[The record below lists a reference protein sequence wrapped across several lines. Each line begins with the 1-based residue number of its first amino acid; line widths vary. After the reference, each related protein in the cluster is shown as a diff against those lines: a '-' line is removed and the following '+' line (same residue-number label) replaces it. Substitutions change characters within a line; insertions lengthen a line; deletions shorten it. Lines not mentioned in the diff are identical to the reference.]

1 MGLIWI
7 VAAAG
12 WGVAEA
18 SLFFFVPDVLLTFVV
33 MRFGLRAGLKL
44 AVVAAAAASITGI
57 GMLLWSA
64 HDPETARNVML
75 MVPAIGPDL
84 LERAH
89 SEIALNWPLHLFTGA
104 MTGLPYKLYA
114 VEAGAAHIN
123 PLLFALVSFPARLT
137 RFVLTVL
144 AAELGREILIK
155 MRRLQWRYWGW
166 GAAWFCVYALYFTTR
181 FLASWSA
188 APFHGGM
195 ETFR

>member
-18 SLFFFVPDVLLTFVV
+18 TLFFFVPDVLLTYVV
-33 MRFGLRAGLKL
+33 MRFGLRAGLRL
-44 AVVAAAAASITGI
+44 SVVAAAAASITGI
-57 GMLLWSA
+57 FMWLWA
-64 HDPETARNVML
+64 RHDPEAARAVML
-75 MVPAIGPDL
+75 MIPAIGPDL
-84 LERAH
+84 LARAH
-89 SEIALNWPLHLFTGA
+89 DEVASNWPLHLFTGA
-104 MTGLPYKLYA
+104 MTGVPYKLYA

-144 AAELGREILIK
+144 AAELWREILIK

-166 GAAWFCVYALYFTTR
+166 GAAWTIVYAVYFLSR

>member
-18 SLFFFVPDVLLTFVV
+18 TVFFFVPDVLLTYVV
-33 MRFGLRAGLKL
+33 MRFGFRAGLRL
-44 AVVAAAAASITGI
+44 AVVAAAAAAITGI
-57 GMLLWSA
+57 GMSLWGSS
-64 HDPETARNVML
+64 DPEAARHVML

-84 LERAH
+84 LARAH
-89 SEIALNWPLHLFTGA
+89 DEIASNWPLHLFTGA
-104 MTGLPYKLYA
+104 MTGVPYKLYA

-155 MRRLQWRYWGW
+155 IRRLQWRYWGW
-166 GAAWFCVYALYFTTR
+166 ATAWIIVYTIYFMSR
-181 FLASWSA
+181 FLAGLNMPS
-188 APFHGGM
+188 FHGGM
-195 ETFR
+195 ETF

>member
-7 VAAAG
+7 AAAAG

-18 SLFFFVPDVLLTFVV
+18 TLFFFVPDVLLTYIV
-33 MRFGLRAGLKL
+33 MRFGLRAGLRL
-44 AVVAAAAASITGI
+44 AVVAAAAASIAGI
-57 GMLLWSA
+57 GMWLWASR
-64 HDPETARNVML
+64 DPDAARHVML

-84 LERAH
+84 LERARG
-89 SEIALNWPLHLFTGA
+89 EITSNWPLHLFTGA
-104 MTGLPYKLYA
+104 MTGVPYKLYT

-137 RFVLTVL
+137 RFALTVL

-155 MRRLQWRYWGW
+155 IRRFKWRYWGW
-166 GAAWFCVYALYFTTR
+166 AAAWILVYTFYFAER
-181 FLASWSA
+181 FLASLSFA
-188 APFHGGM
+188 SFHGGM

>member
-7 VAAAG
+7 IAAAG

-18 SLFFFVPDVLLTFVV
+18 TVFFVVPDVLLTFAV
-33 MRFGLRAGLKL
+33 MRFGMRAGLRL
-44 AVVAAAAASITGI
+44 AIVAAAAASITGVF
-57 GMLLWSA
+57 MWLWSS
-64 HDPETARNVML
+64 HDPEGARNVML
-75 MVPAIGPDL
+75 TVPAIGPDL
-84 LERAH
+84 LERARN
-89 SEIALNWPLHLFTGA
+89 EIASSWPWHLFTGA
-104 MTGLPYKLYA
+104 MTGVPYKLYA

-155 MRRLQWRYWGW
+155 MHRLQWRYWLW
-166 GAAWFCVYALYFTTR
+166 GAAWVATYAIYFTTR

>member
-7 VAAAG
+7 IVAAG

-18 SLFFFVPDVLLTFVV
+18 TLFFFVPDVLLTYVV
-33 MRFGLRAGLKL
+33 MRFGMRAGLRL

-57 GMLLWSA
+57 GMWLWA
-64 HDPETARNVML
+64 GHDPEAARNVML

-84 LERAH
+84 LTRAQN
-89 SEIALNWPLHLFTGA
+89 EIASDWPLHLFTGA
-104 MTGLPYKLYA
+104 MTGVPYKLYA

-137 RFVLTVL
+137 RFALTVL
-144 AAELGREILIK
+144 AAEIGREVLIK
-155 MRRLQWRYWGW
+155 IRRLQWRYWLW
-166 GAAWFCVYALYFTTR
+166 GAAWVAVYAIYFTTR
-181 FLASWSA
+181 FLAGWSA

>member
-7 VAAAG
+7 AAAAG

-18 SLFFFVPDVLLTFVV
+18 TVFFFVPDVLLTFIV
-33 MRFGLRAGLKL
+33 MRFGLSAGLRA
-44 AVVAAAAASITGI
+44 AVVAAASAAITGI
-57 GMLLWSA
+57 FMLLWA
-64 HDPETARNVML
+64 GHDPEAARRVML

-84 LERAH
+84 LARAQG
-89 SEIALNWPLHLFTGA
+89 EIASGWLWHLFTGA
-104 MTGLPYKLYA
+104 MTGVPYKLYA

-155 MRRLQWRYWGW
+155 MHRLHWRYWLW
-166 GAAWFCVYALYFTTR
+166 GAAWIATYAIYFTTR

-188 APFHGGM
+188 APFHAGM

>member
-7 VAAAG
+7 AAAVG
-12 WGVAEA
+12 WGMAEA
-18 SLFFFVPDVLLTFVV
+18 TLFFFVPDVLLTYVV
-33 MRFGLRAGLKL
+33 MRFGLGPGLRL
-44 AVVAAAAASITGI
+44 AVVAAGAASITGI
-57 GMLLWSA
+57 GMWLWA
-64 HDPETARNVML
+64 VHDPEAARNVML

-84 LERAH
+84 LERAR
-89 SEIALNWPLHLFTGA
+89 SEIASNWPLHLFTGA
-104 MTGLPYKLYA
+104 MTGVPYKLYA

-144 AAELGREILIK
+144 AAELGREVLIK
-155 MRRLQWRYWGW
+155 VRRLHWRYWLW
-166 GAAWFCVYALYFTTR
+166 GAAWIATYAIYFTTR